1 MATAPA
7 RLGKRGKP
15 ALNARP
21 AAPTG
26 SRQKQSD
33 QLPRRTSYRF
43 GSPLRKS
50 QRVAGYLFMLP
61 TFALFCGFV
70 LWPIVYT
77 AYLSLTSWG
86 GFGTPRFVSF
96 DNYSRMLNDPVARR
110 AMIVTL
116 ALTGVTTAL
125 LTFFGLV
132 TAVLVKAIWP
142 RLGVLVRTILFIPG
156 IVSFVIS
163 AVLWKLIYD
172 PNIGTLNRLL
182 GAIGLGSLQHPWL
195 ADQKTVLPAI
205 VVVTVWGGIG
215 FSMLIFY
222 AGLQGIDPSLY
233 EAAAMDGANAVQQ
246 FRHITVPSL
255 RVVTGLVVSLGML
268 NGFQAFD
275 VIFVMTGG
283 GPNHASEVLGTY
295 LYSLA
300 FGSTSGSIPQLGYA
314 SAFSVVTM
322 VLCTL
327 AVVAQLWL
335 TRRADK

>member
-1 MATAPA
+1 MATALSSKDVVP
-7 RLGKRGKP
+7 R
-15 ALNARP
+15 
-21 AAPTG
+21 AAER
-26 SRQKQSD
+26 S
-33 QLPRRTSYRF
+33 SYRF

-50 QRVAGYLFMLP
+50 QRVAGYLFVLP
-61 TFALFCGFV
+61 TFALFLAFV
-70 LWPIVYT
+70 LWPILHT

-86 GFGTPRFVSF
+86 GFGAPRFVNF

-110 AMIVTL
+110 ALIITL
-116 ALTGVTTAL
+116 VLTGVTTVL
-125 LTFFGLV
+125 LTALGLV
-132 TAVLVKAIWP
+132 AAVLVNAVWP
-142 RLGVLVRTILFIPG
+142 KVGVAVRTILFIPG
-156 IVSFVIS
+156 IVSFVVS

-182 GAIGLGSLQHPWL
+182 GAIGLGGHPWL

-205 VVVTVWGGIG
+205 IVVTVWGGIG
-215 FSMLIFY
+215 FTMLIFY

-233 EAAAMDGANAVQQ
+233 EAAAVDGANVVQQ

-255 RVVTGLVVSLGML
+255 RVVTGLVVSLGLL
-268 NGFQAFD
+268 NGFKAFD

-327 AVVAQLWL
+327 AVIAQLWL
-335 TRRADK
+335 TRRADR